1 MKLNQLYYFKCVCKY
16 NNITKAANELH
27 ISQPAVT
34 KAIHEIE
41 EELGVVLLQRTNK
54 NVRLTNEG
62 QLFLNRS
69 TAILSDLESLIDEM
83 KDLGDM
89 RRTSIRI
96 GVPPAIGTIVLP
108 QLSSAAQEEF
118 GLELEIFD
126 HMSDDAIRAVEN
138 DELDLAI
145 VLLDD
150 TFYPNIDSAVMKE
163 TSFCFCTNRRN
174 PLAKEKAIR
183 ISQLESERII
193 FFHPGELIHSLFKK
207 YAVTPKYILRSNQVI
222 TIRNYINANL
232 ASTMQFPEAFAR
244 DPEVVAIPLADPL
257 PLTIA
262 VVKKRGKRQFSG
274 VAKLYQYL
282 SEYPDKIIHC

>member
-16 NNITKAANELH
+16 NNITRAAGELH
-27 ISQPAVT
+27 ISQPAIT

-41 EELGVVLLQRTNK
+41 EELGVTLLHRTNK
-54 NVRLTNEG
+54 NVQLTNEG

-83 KDLGDM
+83 RDLGEM
-89 RRTSIRI
+89 RRTSVRI

-126 HMSDDAIRAVEN
+126 HASEDAILAVEN
-138 DELDLAI
+138 NDLDLAI

-150 TFYPNIDSAVMKE
+150 TFYPNIDFTVMKE
-163 TSFCFCTNRRN
+163 TSFCFCTNRKN
-174 PLAKEKAIR
+174 PLAKETAIH
-183 ISQLESERII
+183 IPQLENERII
-193 FFHPGELIHSLFKK
+193 FFQPGELIHSLFKK
-207 YAVTPKYILRSNQVI
+207 YSVTPKYILRSNQVI

-244 DPEVVAIPLADPL
+244 DPEVVAVPLADPV
-257 PLTIA
+257 PLSIA
-262 VVKKRGKRQFSG
+262 VIKKRGKRQFSG
-274 VAKLYQYL
+274 AAKLYQYL
-282 SEYPDKIIHC
+282 GEHPDRMIRC